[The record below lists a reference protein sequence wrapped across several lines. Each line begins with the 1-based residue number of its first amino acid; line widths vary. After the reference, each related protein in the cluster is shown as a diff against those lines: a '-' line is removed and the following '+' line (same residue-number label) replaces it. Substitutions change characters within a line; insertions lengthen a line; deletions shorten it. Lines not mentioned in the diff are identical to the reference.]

1 MNIKIKAARS
11 ALGAVNEPLPSPK
24 WCLPSHETTWGSA
37 GNATVFYCRT
47 GQHPRILDWMGL
59 DLGSNERTFKNVTY
73 NMHVQ
78 MYTKDD
84 WWSKVSNVAFVTLFH
99 LMLLYEVKMSSSIY
113 NMNTYSIFYWHLSA
127 WPVQSN
133 RITIYY
139 KNLWCCGK
147 WAAHKWT
154 CMGFAW
160 MRSKRC
166 FLLLHVACLP
176 FLSLFRTNEE
186 ELNQPINFVAAQVEI
201 TEVCMSA
208 PLWPTDTYNPHVYV
222 GLFAWLA
229 NINICC
235 VSGNT
240 RWIQAQHLLGLGRF
254 TVFLDWSGVQA

>member
-1 MNIKIKAARS
+1 MNIKIKAVSS

-47 GQHPRILDWMGL
+47 GQHPRILDWTGL
-59 DLGSNERTFKNVTY
+59 ELGSNERKFKNVTY

-113 NMNTYSIFYWHLSA
+113 NMNTYSIFYWHLA
-127 WPVQSN
+127 LVQSN

-160 MRSKRC
+160 MSSKRC
-166 FLLLHVACLP
+166 FLLLHVACL
-176 FLSLFRTNEE
+176 LTRRSWI
-186 ELNQPINFVAAQVEI
+186 NQSTLLPLRLRLPRCACQPLCDLLIPII
-201 TEVCMSA
+201 PMCM
-208 PLWPTDTYNPHVYV
+208 
-222 GLFAWLA
+222 
-229 NINICC
+229 
-235 VSGNT
+235 
-240 RWIQAQHLLGLGRF
+240 
-254 TVFLDWSGVQA
+254 